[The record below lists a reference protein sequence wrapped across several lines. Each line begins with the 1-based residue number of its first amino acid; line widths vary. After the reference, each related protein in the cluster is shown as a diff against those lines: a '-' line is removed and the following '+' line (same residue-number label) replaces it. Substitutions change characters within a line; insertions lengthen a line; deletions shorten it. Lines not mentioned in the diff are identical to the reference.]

1 MPLYVQR
8 QITDFMEYLFTER
21 HIKWRINWYNEIK
34 LPMLTAPIISDNGKY
49 HLDEKIKALHDV
61 IKGN

>member
-1 MPLYVQR
+1 
-8 QITDFMEYLFTER
+8 MEYLFTER